1 MINNN
6 PFERWFEQREPNGQ
20 MRCDNI
26 YDALESIDSKEEL
39 YDFVESMMLVSWSEG
54 VNRALAAIEE

>member
-1 MINNN
+1 MINN
-6 PFERWFEQREPNGQ
+6 PFQTWFEQREPNGQ

-26 YDALESIDSKEEL
+26 YDALESIDNMEEL
-39 YDFVESMMLVSWSEG
+39 YDFVESMMLIAWSEG